1 MAHTYTEVSVI
12 RASFVVESN
21 LYTPPFSTSYTAKY
35 VAVKVLTMHASVGH
49 YTEKLHET
57 DMLERIDSFKS
68 SKHPGLKHCLHF
80 YERFME
86 GEPVPHI
93 CIVTEVLGGH
103 LINLQRAFTGSSRVL
118 PLPIVKRITKQKL
131 LALDFLHRICN
142 IVHTGMFSW
151 ALCLVKTWRTV
162 TKCYL
167 DIKPDNV
174 LVYLPNINVAIEEA
188 LRTEP
193 SREYPQSYEQLQTP
207 EPVITVA
214 SQPLKFD
221 GKNLDPRIV
230 EIRLADFGEGRSFF
244 QFLLYEIINDNA

>member
-93 CIVTEVLGGH
+93 CIVTEVLGG
-103 LINLQRAFTGSSRVL
+103 NLVSLQKAVGGKLSLQT
-118 PLPIVKRITKQKL
+118 VKRITKQTL
-131 LALDFLHRICN
+131 CALDYLHRVCKV
-142 IVHTGMFSW
+142 VHTGASSITSR
-151 ALCLVKTWRTV
+151 LRIN
-162 TKCYL
+162 CY
-167 DIKPDNV
+167 
-174 LVYLPNINVAIEEA
+174 
-188 LRTEP
+188 
-193 SREYPQSYEQLQTP
+193 
-207 EPVITVA
+207 
-214 SQPLKFD
+214 
-221 GKNLDPRIV
+221 
-230 EIRLADFGEGRSFF
+230 
-244 QFLLYEIINDNA
+244 